1 MKKKNIHIFC
11 SLEIMI
17 TSERNKNSINEEW
30 GSEKKIETEIGAPRR
45 KQNQLHSKSIM
56 KRKKIGIRNYIF
68 FVFYF
73 FFLFLR
79 TNVQS

>member
-30 GSEKKIETEIGAPRR
+30 GSEKKLKPKLERLGEN
-45 KQNQLHSKSIM
+45 K
-56 KRKKIGIRNYIF
+56 
-68 FVFYF
+68 
-73 FFLFLR
+73 
-79 TNVQS
+79 TNCTANRS